1 MVMLPLRKMIPLF
14 VMQYR
19 KAYMIFWG
27 ILLIVITDQSLVRG
41 FFRSE
46 GRLNDSLPAAITA
59 VWIFVLASSIY
70 NATHLFS
77 LMMNYSVTRKTYYK
91 TLVIWS
97 MISCMLMAVF
107 TVVIVYGVVLIAPY
121 IGVQLAPPTANP
133 LIMFYHLFTTAIII
147 SALSLITGALFY
159 FYHFIVGIVSLLL
172 YYALFYQYLFDNF
185 VALTQIDQPMWMQN
199 HIMLLLACI
208 LFSLGWLFY
217 RRGNVSTKK
226 S

>member
-1 MVMLPLRKMIPLF
+1 MLPLRKMMPFF

-19 KAYMIFWG
+19 KAYIIFWG

-41 FFRSE
+41 FFTSR
-46 GRLNDSLPAAITA
+46 GNLNDSLPATITA
-59 VWIFVLASSIY
+59 VWLFVIFTSIY

-97 MISCMLMAVF
+97 MVSCIMMALF
-107 TVVIVYGVVLIAPY
+107 TVVLAYGVLLIAPL
-121 IGVQLAPPTANP
+121 IGVELTPLSAPLATM
-133 LIMFYHLFTTAIII
+133 LYHIFTTSMII

-172 YYALFYQYLFDNF
+172 YYTLFYEYFFSNF
-185 VALTQIDQPMWMQN
+185 VAFTQIDQPISIQN
-199 HIMLLLACI
+199 HIMLILSCI
-208 LFSLGWLFY
+208 LFGLGWLFY

-226 S
+226 K

>member
-1 MVMLPLRKMIPLF
+1 MLPLRKMIPLF

-41 FFRSE
+41 FFTSR
-46 GRLNDSLPAAITA
+46 GNLNESLPAAITA
-59 VWIFVLASSIY
+59 VWIFVLVTSIY

-77 LMMNYSVTRKTYYK
+77 LMMNYSITRKSYYK

-97 MISCMLMAVF
+97 TISCILMSLF
-107 TVVIVYGVVLIAPY
+107 TVMLVYGVVLIAPWL
-121 IGVQLAPPTANP
+121 GVQLAPPSANP
-133 LIMFYHLFTTAIII
+133 VIMFYHLFTSSMIV

-159 FYHFIVGIVSLLL
+159 FYHFIAGIASLLL
-172 YYALFYQYLFDNF
+172 YYALFYQYLFHNF
-185 VALTQIDQPMWMQN
+185 VALTQIDQPMWMEN
-199 HIMLLLACI
+199 HIMLIMACI
-208 LFSLGWLFY
+208 LLGLGWFFY

-226 S
+226 KS

>member
-1 MVMLPLRKMIPLF
+1 MLPLRKMIPLF

-59 VWIFVLASSIY
+59 VWIFVLVTSIY

-77 LMMNYSVTRKTYYK
+77 LMMNYSVTRKSYYK

-97 MISCMLMAVF
+97 TISCILMALF
-107 TVVIVYGVVLIAPY
+107 TVVLVYGVVLIAPWL
-121 IGVQLAPPTANP
+121 GVQLTPPTANP
-133 LIMFYHLFTTAIII
+133 LIMFYHLFTTSMII

-159 FYHFIVGIVSLLL
+159 FYHFLVGIASLLL
-172 YYALFYQYLFDNF
+172 YYALFYQYLFHNF
-185 VALTQIDQPMWMQN
+185 VALTQIDQPMWMEN
-199 HIMLLLACI
+199 HLMLILASVLLG
-208 LFSLGWLFY
+208 LGWLFY

-226 S
+226 K

>member
-1 MVMLPLRKMIPLF
+1 MLPLRKMIPLF

-19 KAYMIFWG
+19 KAYIIFWG

-59 VWIFVLASSIY
+59 VWIFVLVTSIY

-77 LMMNYSVTRKTYYK
+77 LMMNYSVTRKSYYK

-97 MISCMLMAVF
+97 TISCILMSLF
-107 TVVIVYGVVLIAPY
+107 TVMLVYGVVFIAPWL
-121 IGVQLAPPTANP
+121 GVQLAAPSANP
-133 LIMFYHLFTTAIII
+133 VIMFYHLFTTSMIV

-159 FYHFIVGIVSLLL
+159 FYHFIAGIASLLL
-172 YYALFYQYLFDNF
+172 YYALFYQYLFHNF
-185 VALTQIDQPMWMQN
+185 VALTQIDQPMWMEN
-199 HIMLLLACI
+199 HLMLILSCI
-208 LFSLGWLFY
+208 LLGLGWVFY

-226 S
+226 K

>member
-1 MVMLPLRKMIPLF
+1 
-14 VMQYR
+14 MQYR
-19 KAYMIFWG
+19 KAYIIFWG

-59 VWIFVLASSIY
+59 VWIFVLVTSIY

-77 LMMNYSVTRKTYYK
+77 LMMNYSVTRKSYYK

-97 MISCMLMAVF
+97 TISCILMSLF
-107 TVVIVYGVVLIAPY
+107 TVMLVYGVVFIAPWL
-121 IGVQLAPPTANP
+121 GVQLAAPSANP
-133 LIMFYHLFTTAIII
+133 VIMFYHLFTTSMIV

-159 FYHFIVGIVSLLL
+159 FYHFIAGIASLLL
-172 YYALFYQYLFDNF
+172 YYALFYQYLFHNF
-185 VALTQIDQPMWMQN
+185 VALTQIDQPMWMEN
-199 HIMLLLACI
+199 HLMLILSCI
-208 LFSLGWLFY
+208 LLGLGWVFY

-226 S
+226 K